1 MNDATVTVYSTTW
14 CPDCHRAKAFL
25 DSKGIG
31 YREIDIEQT
40 PEAAALVAEHN
51 HGKHVVPTLE
61 IGGQYFGNPSLA
73 ELGALIA
80 R

>member
-25 DSKGIG
+25 DSKGVG

-40 PEAAALVAEHN
+40 PGAAALVVQHN
-51 HGKHVVPTLE
+51 NGKRVVPTLE
-61 IGGQYFGNPSLA
+61 IDGEFYANPSLA